1 MDPKDIVRSGYDR
14 VSRAYRGDEVNAE
27 EAAKYAAWIDA
38 LIERIGPPGDVLE
51 LGCGN
56 GVPAARLLIEAG
68 YRVTGVDIS
77 PVQIERARQL
87 VPAAEFEC
95 ADMTQL
101 QFAEKRFS
109 AIVSLYAIIHVPV
122 AEQPGLLRKIR
133 AWLKPGGILLI
144 IVGAT
149 AWTGTEENWLDV
161 AGASMYWSH
170 ADAATYTA
178 WLTAAGFR
186 VELSQFVPEGDGG
199 HTLILARASGATP

>member
-56 GVPAARLLIEAG
+56 GVPTARLLIEAG

-101 QFAEKRFS
+101 QFGHDATAVRRETVLGHRV
-109 AIVSLYAIIHVPV
+109 ALRHHPRPGRRATGPV
-122 AEQPGLLRKIR
+122 AKDPGVAE
-133 AWLKPGGILLI
+133 AWRHP
-144 IVGAT
+144 
-149 AWTGTEENWLDV
+149 LDHRR
-161 AGASMYWSH
+161 S
-170 ADAATYTA
+170 
-178 WLTAAGFR
+178 
-186 VELSQFVPEGDGG
+186 DGVDR
-199 HTLILARASGATP
+199 H